1 MSETS
6 CDIIRDLLPLY
17 EDGAVSEETAKLV
30 REHIAGC
37 PACWEE
43 LGKMRTPISLPPE
56 ENGPLWERYQQRRA
70 EIRRKRNVKIVC
82 VLSLLAALTA
92 FCLWYTRPRTWVEIT
107 GDDAEVLFA
116 SLTMADPDWDAD
128 TAQEKLGYLHWQIK
142 QNGPRREE
150 AGEQLLQVL
159 ERYTFRASLNSLI
172 PRDGISM
179 GWRDDITAAVTWGE
193 DGTRFFYFGETGK
206 MISHNGWG
214 YDIYHCDP
222 ALFDE
227 LVEIVRTYG
236 VPEKATG

>member
-92 FCLWYTRPRTWVEIT
+92 FCLWYTRPRAWTEIA
-107 GDDAEVLFA
+107 GEDVQIGFA

-128 TAQEKLGYLHWQIK
+128 TAEEKLNYLHWKIRQDD
-142 QNGPRREE
+142 PSLEE
-150 AGEQLLQVL
+150 AAGEILQIL
-159 ERYTFRASLNSLI
+159 ERYTFRAQLRSLL
-172 PRDGISM
+172 PRDGLTM
-179 GWRDDITAAVTWGE
+179 GYRDGITTRMAWGE
-193 DGTRFFYFGETGK
+193 ERRFFYFGDPGVAN
-206 MISHNGWG
+206 SPNDWG
-214 YDIYHCDP
+214 HDIYDCDP

-227 LVEIVRTYG
+227 LARVVQAYG
-236 VPEKATG
+236 TLQEN

>member
-92 FCLWYTRPRTWVEIT
+92 FCLWYTRPRTWAEIT
-107 GDDAEVLFA
+107 GEDVRIGLAH
-116 SLTMADPDWDAD
+116 LTMPDLDWEAD
-128 TAQEKLGYLHWQIK
+128 TAMEKLGYKHWKLDQDDPSLVEVNAAILQI
-142 QNGPRREE
+142 
-150 AGEQLLQVL
+150 L
-159 ERYTFRASLNSLI
+159 ERHTFRASLDSLV
-172 PRDGISM
+172 PRDSIHM
-179 GWRDDITAAVTWGE
+179 GAGGDLTVFMKWGE
-193 DGTRFFYFGETGK
+193 ENSRAF
-206 MISHNGWG
+206 WQ
-214 YDIYHCDP
+214 
-222 ALFDE
+222 AL
-227 LVEIVRTYG
+227 
-236 VPEKATG
+236 

>member
-92 FCLWYTRPRTWVEIT
+92 FCLWYTRPRAWTEIA
-107 GDDAEVLFA
+107 GEDVQIGFA
-116 SLTMADPDWDAD
+116 SLTMADPD
-128 TAQEKLGYLHWQIK
+128 
-142 QNGPRREE
+142 
-150 AGEQLLQVL
+150 
-159 ERYTFRASLNSLI
+159 
-172 PRDGISM
+172 
-179 GWRDDITAAVTWGE
+179 
-193 DGTRFFYFGETGK
+193 
-206 MISHNGWG
+206 
-214 YDIYHCDP
+214 
-222 ALFDE
+222 
-227 LVEIVRTYG
+227 
-236 VPEKATG
+236 

>member
-92 FCLWYTRPRTWVEIT
+92 FCLWYTRPRTWTEIT
-107 GDDAEVLFA
+107 GEDVRIGLAH
-116 SLTMADPDWDAD
+116 LTMPDLDWEAD
-128 TAQEKLGYLHWQIK
+128 TAMEKLGYKHWKLDQDDPSLVEVNAAILQI
-142 QNGPRREE
+142 
-150 AGEQLLQVL
+150 L
-159 ERYTFRASLNSLI
+159 ERHTFRASLDSLV
-172 PRDGISM
+172 PRDSIHM
-179 GWRDDITAAVTWGE
+179 GAGGDLTVFMKWGE
-193 DGTRFFYFGETGK
+193 ENSRFFYFMDTGK
-206 MISHNGWG
+206 AFTSKDWGW
-214 YDIYHCDP
+214 DIYQSDP

-227 LVEIVRTYG
+227 LAELVQTYG
-236 VPEKATG
+236 VPQED